1 MRHGGIDEERF
12 LAAYRTELDH
22 MAALTGPRKVA
33 SVFFG
38 GGTPSLMAPATVAAI
53 LDQIATNWR
62 LAGDAEITLEANPT
76 SVEAANFAQ
85 LRQVGVNRVSL
96 GVQALDDAAL
106 KALGRQHSAAEA
118 KAALGVARDHFE
130 RVSIDLIYARP
141 YQNVRRW
148 QRELEAALELG
159 VDHLSLYQLTIEPNT
174 PFAALNAAGKLL
186 VPDSESAAELFEAT
200 QAITEQAGLAA
211 YEISNHARPGEECR
225 HNLLYWRSG
234 DYAGVGP
241 GAHARL
247 TIEGVRTHL
256 ATLRPP
262 EAWRDQV
269 EAEGHG
275 LEDQHALA
283 SSEHVS
289 EFLLMGLR
297 LAEGI
302 DLQRLAA
309 IGGEIDAEGLAMM
322 RAQGM
327 VEIDEGWLR
336 VSDQGRLVLNAVIAE
351 LVA

>member
-1 MRHGGIDEERF
+1 
-12 LAAYRTELDH
+12 
-22 MAALTGPRKVA
+22 MAQASGPQEVG

-38 GGTPSLMAPATVAAI
+38 GGTPSLMRPDTVAAI
-53 LDQIATNWR
+53 LEHIGRNWR
-62 LAGDAEITLEANPT
+62 LSGDAEISLEANPT

-85 LRQVGVNRVSL
+85 LRAAGVNRVSL
-96 GVQALDDAAL
+96 GVQALDDPAL

-118 KAALGVARDHFE
+118 RAALGVAREHFE

-141 YQNVRRW
+141 YQRLSHW
-148 QRELEAALELG
+148 QKELETALDLG
-159 VDHLSLYQLTIEPNT
+159 VDHLSLYQLTIEPET

-186 VPDSESAAELFEAT
+186 VPDSETAAALFEAT
-200 QAITEQAGLAA
+200 QAITHGAGLAA
-211 YEISNHARPGEECR
+211 YEISNHARQGEECR

-241 GAHARL
+241 GAHGRL
-247 TIEGVRTHL
+247 TLDGKRHHL

-275 LEDQHALA
+275 LEQLQALEPDQ
-283 SSEHVS
+283 HVS

-309 IGGEIDAEGLAMM
+309 IGGEVNAKGLAML
-322 RAQGM
+322 RAQGL
-327 VEIDEGWLR
+327 VEIEGGRLC

-351 LVA
+351 LMA